1 MSLEIEIKGMADT
14 LSAIQAKAEKSG
26 TDSAEA
32 VRLVNEFKS
41 QFEGKTF
48 ANSDELASFK
58 SEMQKQF
65 DDLATDQK
73 ASKQVEAK
81 DFKSEL
87 AENMK
92 SAADGF
98 GKMLRDGKGSRV
110 QFELKAVGDMT
121 FANNFSTAG
130 AAVTFVKPGI
140 IELPKRKLHVRQ
152 LLQVGGMGLK
162 STFDFVKEIA
172 GEGAPA
178 PAAEG
183 ALKSQFDLDLQE
195 SSAKAE
201 WIAGFLR
208 ISRNMLDDVEGMT
221 TFLGSRLPELL
232 LRAEDSQLLSGTG
245 VSPQLKGLMTAGNF
259 TAATSAATI
268 DVEQLIDAIAQL
280 EGSDREANG
289 ILLNPSDYY
298 AIMKTKASGS
308 GEYDLPY
315 SVVQIV
321 NGQLLIAGVPVYK
334 STAMTV
340 DKFLVGDWVMG
351 ANLIF
356 REPAKLEFFYED
368 GTNVRENKVT
378 VRIEERVAFP
388 VYGNDYFILGDFGN
402 VA

>member
-1 MSLEIEIKGMADT
+1 MSLELEIKGMADT

-58 SEMQKQF
+58 ADMQAQF
-65 DDLATDQK
+65 DNLATEQK
-73 ASKQVEAK
+73 SSKEVEAK

-92 SAADGF
+92 SATDGF

-121 FANNFSTAG
+121 FSNNFSTADSS
-130 AAVTFVKPGI
+130 VTFVKPGI
-140 IELPKRKLHVRQ
+140 IELPKRKLHIRQ
-152 LLQVGGMGLK
+152 LLQVGGMGNK
-162 STFDFVKEIA
+162 SNFDYVKEIA

-178 PAAEG
+178 SIGEG
-183 ALKSQFDLDLQE
+183 ATKPQFDLDLQE
-195 SSAKAE
+195 ASVKAE
-201 WIAGFLR
+201 WIAGWLR

-232 LRAEDSQLLSGTG
+232 LRAEDTQLLTGTG
-245 VSPQLKGLMTAGNF
+245 TSPQLKGLMTAGNF

-280 EGSDREANG
+280 ENSDREANG

-315 SVVQIV
+315 NLVTII

-388 VYGNDYFILGDFGN
+388 VYGNDFFILGDFGN

>member
-1 MSLEIEIKGMADT
+1 MSLELEIKGMADT

-58 SEMQKQF
+58 ADMQAQF
-65 DDLATDQK
+65 DNLATEQK
-73 ASKQVEAK
+73 SSKEVEAK

-92 SAADGF
+92 SATDGF

-121 FANNFSTAG
+121 FSNNFSTADSS
-130 AAVTFVKPGI
+130 VTFVKPGI
-140 IELPKRKLHVRQ
+140 IELPKRKLHIRQ
-152 LLQVGGMGLK
+152 LLQVGGMGNK
-162 STFDFVKEIA
+162 SNFDYVKEIA
-172 GEGAPA
+172 GEGAPG
-178 PAAEG
+178 PIGEG
-183 ALKSQFDLDLQE
+183 ALKPQFDLDLQE
-195 SSAKAE
+195 ASVKAE
-201 WIAGFLR
+201 WIAGWLR

-232 LRAEDSQLLSGTG
+232 LRAEDTQLLSGTG
-245 VSPQLKGLMTAGNF
+245 TSPQLKGLMTAGNF

-280 EGSDREANG
+280 ENSDREANG

-308 GEYDLPY
+308 GQFDLPY
-315 SVVQIV
+315 NLVTII

-388 VYGNDYFILGDFGN
+388 VYGNDFFIYGDFGN
-402 VA
+402 QA

>member
-1 MSLEIEIKGMADT
+1 MSLELEIKAMTET
-14 LSAIQAKAEKSG
+14 LSGIQAKAEKSG

-41 QFEGKTF
+41 QFDGKTF
-48 ANSDELASFK
+48 ANSDELAAFK
-58 SEMQKQF
+58 ADMQKQF
-65 DDLATDQK
+65 DELATEQK

-92 SAADGF
+92 SATDGF

-130 AAVTFVKPGI
+130 AAVTYVKPGI

-152 LLQVGGMGLK
+152 LLQVGGMGMK

-183 ALKSQFDLDLQE
+183 ATKSQFDLDLQE

-232 LRAEDSQLLSGTG
+232 LRAEDTQLLSGTG
-245 VSPQLKGLMTAGNF
+245 VSPQLKGLMTAGNY
-259 TAATSAATI
+259 TAASSTATI

-289 ILLNPSDYY
+289 ILLNPADYY

-308 GEYDLPY
+308 GEYDLPW
-315 SVVQIV
+315 SMTQIV
-321 NGQLLIAGVPVYK
+321 NGQLIIGGVPVYK

>member
-1 MSLEIEIKGMADT
+1 MSLELEIKGMADT

-41 QFEGKTF
+41 KFEATPPV
-48 ANSDELASFK
+48 NSDELASFK
-58 SEMQKQF
+58 ADMQAQF
-65 DDLATDQK
+65 DNLATEQK
-73 ASKQVEAK
+73 SSNNVEAK

-87 AENMK
+87 ADNMK
-92 SAADGF
+92 SATDGF

-121 FANNFSTAG
+121 FSNNFSTADSS
-130 AAVTFVKPGI
+130 VTFVKPGI
-140 IELPKRKLHVRQ
+140 IELPKRKLHIRQ
-152 LLQVGGMGLK
+152 LLQVGGMGNK
-162 STFDFVKEIA
+162 SNFDYVKEIA

-178 PAAEG
+178 SIGEG
-183 ALKSQFDLDLQE
+183 ATKPQFDLDLQE
-195 SSAKAE
+195 ASVKAE
-201 WIAGFLR
+201 WIAGWLR

-232 LRAEDSQLLSGTG
+232 LRAEDTQLLSGTG
-245 VSPQLKGLMTAGNF
+245 TSPQLKGLMTAGNF

-280 EGSDREANG
+280 ENSDREANG

-315 SVVQIV
+315 SLVTII

-388 VYGNDYFILGDFGN
+388 VYGNDFFIYGDFGN
-402 VA
+402 QA